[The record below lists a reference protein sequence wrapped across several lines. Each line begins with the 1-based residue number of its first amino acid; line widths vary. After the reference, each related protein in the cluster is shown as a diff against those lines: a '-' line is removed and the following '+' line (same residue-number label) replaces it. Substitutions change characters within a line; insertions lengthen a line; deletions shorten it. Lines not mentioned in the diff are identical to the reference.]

1 MTEPTTASELVRAVG
16 REFDQRGWSDPE
28 DLALQVV
35 RRAEQ
40 TGRLDPG
47 DAAGLAA
54 ADFLA
59 ANGISRSALRQ
70 ALAAVFS
77 GRALQAEPSTGDT
90 YIDQSVK
97 IGDNTTFSG
106 SINAGG
112 NQMVI
117 QQNTPPEQILS
128 ALGDLVT
135 AGLDDSFASD
145 ELELID
151 RAAEAQKISLA
162 DLEAAVRVAVE
173 SAAPEPGKLAKLR
186 DAVLTSTASGLAVK
200 AILAVLT
207 VIH

>member
-1 MTEPTTASELVRAVG
+1 MAEPTTARELVRAVG

-28 DLALQVV
+28 DLALRIV

-40 TGRLDPG
+40 TGRLDSG

-59 ANGISRSALRQ
+59 ANGISRSALRH

-106 SINAGG
+106 LINAGG
-112 NQMVI
+112 NKMVI

-135 AGLDDSFASD
+135 AGLDDGFASD
-145 ELELID
+145 ELGLID
-151 RAAEAQKISLA
+151 RAAEAQKISSA
-162 DLEAAVRVAVE
+162 DLEAAVRAAVE
-173 SAAPEPGKLAKLR
+173 RAAPEPGTLAKLR
-186 DAVLTSTASGLAVK
+186 DSVLASTASGLAVK

>member
-1 MTEPTTASELVRAVG
+1 MTEPITASELVRAVG

-28 DLALQVV
+28 DLALQIV
-35 RRAEQ
+35 RRVEQ
-40 TGRLDPG
+40 TGQFDPG

-59 ANGISRSALRQ
+59 TNGISRSALRQ

-77 GRALQAEPSTGDT
+77 SRALKAEPSAGDT

-112 NQMVI
+112 NQIVI

-135 AGLDDSFASD
+135 AGLDDSLASD

-173 SAAPEPGKLAKLR
+173 RAAPEPGKLAKLR

>member
-1 MTEPTTASELVRAVG
+1 VG

-47 DAAGLAA
+47 DAAELAV

-59 ANGISRSALRQ
+59 ANRISRSVLRQ

-112 NQMVI
+112 NQLVI

-135 AGLDDSFASD
+135 AGLDDGFASD

-151 RAAEAQKISLA
+151 RAAEAQKISSA

-173 SAAPEPGKLAKLR
+173 RAAPDPGKLAKLR

-207 VIH
+207 LIH